1 MIKGVKNDLKFLVY
15 FSLKMYLIVE
25 YNNCRKEQDFEIKMV
40 TNNLD
45 YAKKLAFNNAK
56 MTIEDSSFKITTN
69 IEQHHLQPINKII
82 IEYMVVEVETK
93 NTQSNEQL
101 KIISTCSAVFAVLEL
116 PDLIQLD
123 VPDIDETFICNEYL
137 DLYDLNELNELEE
150 KQLIEQI
157 YLSG

>member
-1 MIKGVKNDLKFLVY
+1 
-15 FSLKMYLIVE
+15 MYLIVE

-69 IEQHHLQPINKII
+69 IQQHHLQPINKII

-93 NTQSNEQL
+93 NGHSNKPPNELPNEQL

-116 PDLIQLD
+116 PDLIQMD

-137 DLYDLNELNELEE
+137 DLYDLNELNELE
-150 KQLIEQI
+150 
-157 YLSG
+157 